1 MRRDPRSIHEPGLIF
16 FVFGGSVAL
25 LALISCQSAPPKAQ
39 SHGGYQIQLHRHS
52 KSEKLGTVSD
62 VTYEARLLPGSNGE
76 LEGTGTYTGKV
87 VTWLVA
93 CPGNP
98 EPKTYPVSGKLT
110 ATASVGD
117 LLSKKVMTFM
127 LTTSD
132 WPLVADG
139 PPAESAEEK
148 EEAKTTG
155 SVGNFALELQGRATS
170 HADTSTGS
178 LLETPCTG
186 GFRSIVET
194 TVEELK

>member
-1 MRRDPRSIHEPGLIF
+1 MRRDPRRIAEPSLIF
-16 FVFGGSVAL
+16 FV
-25 LALISCQSAPPKAQ
+25 LAGLIILPAVTSCQSAPPKAQ
-39 SHGGYQIQLHRHS
+39 SHGAYQIQLHRHS

-62 VTYEARLLPGSNGE
+62 VTYEALLKPGSDGE

-87 VTWLVA
+87 VTWLAA

-98 EPKTYPVSGKLT
+98 EPKTHPVSGKLT

-127 LTTSD
+127 LTTTD

-139 PPAESAEEK
+139 PPAETAEEK

-155 SVGNFALELQGRATS
+155 SVGNFALELKGRATS
-170 HADTSTGS
+170 HVDTTTGS

-186 GFRSIVET
+186 GFQNIVET